1 MKCNGVMCFL
11 MGNSKVTDSGA
22 MLKHIRSVILDR
34 AWKYLE
40 QLHSCCVKSPYWMPL
55 FRCQL
60 KRKVKKQ
67 VEDRKLESKMAGCG
81 QYCWVRLITV
91 HSLGRQSVRVP
102 TIGSWS
108 GWQHG
113 QSWAAFASVP
123 ATEGQAYWEAV
134 WWTQWVRQT
143 CCINRLFAAVARN
156 KP

>member
-1 MKCNGVMCFL
+1 MIRGNWGNFIKTFSMKCNRVCVFL
-11 MGNSKVTDSGA
+11 RGNGFKTQLGN
-22 MLKHIRSVILDR
+22 ILS
-34 AWKYLE
+34 YE
-40 QLHSCCVKSPYWMPL
+40 QPCWRQLFGRWM
-55 FRCQL
+55 

-67 VEDRKLESKMAGCG
+67 VEDRKLEGKIAGWG
-81 QYCWVRLITV
+81 QYCWVRLISV

-123 ATEGQAYWEAV
+123 GTEGQAYWEAV